1 MTTQYKKIIHCAC
14 SLNSEGIPTPF
25 SSIDTEAYPTP
36 PSTPDE
42 YNTPSN
48 KAIPLMVSTPTKNV
62 FDARSSPVWN
72 TINTVQPDYK
82 QQILIESC
90 PMKNSQIDKELYSY
104 NAKGREKEQIVFFF
118 F

>member
-1 MTTQYKKIIHCAC
+1 
-14 SLNSEGIPTPF
+14 
-25 SSIDTEAYPTP
+25 
-36 PSTPDE
+36 
-42 YNTPSN
+42 
-48 KAIPLMVSTPTKNV
+48 MVSTPTKNV